1 MRSEADQGRLAGF
14 AEEIGARVDLVAR
27 ARGTVR
33 LPDGVLEKGRSLVA
47 AHEADDTAGEAQEWA
62 AMQSHMD
69 MIADAL
75 AAAIAKQ
82 FPDKAS

>member
-1 MRSEADQGRLAGF
+1 M
-14 AEEIGARVDLVAR
+14 
-27 ARGTVR
+27 T
-33 LPDGVLEKGRSLVA
+33 
-47 AHEADDTAGEAQEWA
+47 DDTQGEAQEWA

-82 FPDKAS
+82 FPDKAG